1 MPLTTL
7 ADSLMHT
14 PDVPAPNAPGGSR
27 LATLQTFPPGTTLVT
42 IGKVRMDSHQRG
54 GRRDHVARVAPT
66 ELCATLVTLGPGR
79 YRVAS
84 LNPRGC
90 FLRGGSFAVEVSS
103 GSLEPVV
110 VPPRAPGD
118 YPRRP
123 STTAAARRGVQR
135 LEQRVQALQAE
146 LREAHAANARLG
158 REAAAQREKD
168 LKEAVGGHEIIETLW
183 EQVERLVSRV
193 KQLEA
198 REDARHKK
206 DRDRLAEL
214 REGLADER
222 RQREAD
228 VARLAAN
235 ALSPDG
241 APFSAEQTS
250 PGPVVEGQGSVAV
263 DDAQPSIGET
273 PLPSAPPAEFKDA
286 LPPGFAALAGFRAV
300 PRRNPATGERLSTP
314 PADTP
319 LTYRELLE
327 AFLSQ
332 RPTRPK

>member
-1 MPLTTL
+1 M
-7 ADSLMHT
+7 DT
-14 PDVPAPNAPGGSR
+14 PDVPAPTAPGGSR
-27 LATLQTFPPGTTLVT
+27 RVTLQTFPAGTTLVT
-42 IGKVRMDSHQRG
+42 IGKVRADSHQRG

-84 LNPRGC
+84 LDPRGC
-90 FLRGGSFAVEVSS
+90 FLRGGSFAVEVSA
-103 GSLEPVV
+103 GSLEPTV

-158 REAAAQREKD
+158 RAAAAQREKD

-183 EQVERLVSRV
+183 EQVERLVGRV
-193 KQLEA
+193 KELEA

-206 DRDRLAEL
+206 GRARLAEL

-228 VARLAAN
+228 VARLAAS
-235 ALSPDG
+235 APSPGG
-241 APFSAEQTS
+241 APFTAEQTS
-250 PGPVVEGQGSVAV
+250 LEPVVERQGSAAV
-263 DDAQPSIGET
+263 DGAQPSIGET
-273 PLPSAPPAEFKDA
+273 PLPSASPSEVKDA
-286 LPPGFAALAGFRAV
+286 LTPGFAALASIRAV
-300 PRRNPATGERLSTP
+300 PRRNPASGERPSAP

-319 LTYRELLE
+319 LTYRESLE

-332 RPTRPK
+332 RLTRPK